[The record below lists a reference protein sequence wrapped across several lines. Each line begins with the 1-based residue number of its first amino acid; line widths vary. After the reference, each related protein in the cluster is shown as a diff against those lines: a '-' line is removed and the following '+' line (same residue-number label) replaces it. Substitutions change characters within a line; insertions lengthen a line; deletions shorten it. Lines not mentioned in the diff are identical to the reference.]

1 MWKYSNILKNLNI
14 NKIQPHT
21 VKQQNVVSHT
31 LYFRAFTLLLSVRQR
46 AICDHL
52 TREQSALARHHSST
66 DIHTI
71 SAEKHTEK
79 ERERCS
85 LVYVPPVNAL
95 IVM

>member
-1 MWKYSNILKNLNI
+1 MLFPTHFISGPL
-14 NKIQPHT
+14 
-21 VKQQNVVSHT
+21 
-31 LYFRAFTLLLSVRQR
+31 LYFYLSDNG